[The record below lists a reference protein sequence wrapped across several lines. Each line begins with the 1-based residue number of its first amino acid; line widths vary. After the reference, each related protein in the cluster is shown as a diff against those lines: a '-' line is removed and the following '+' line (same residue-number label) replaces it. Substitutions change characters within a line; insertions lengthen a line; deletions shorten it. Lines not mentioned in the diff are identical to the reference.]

1 MHCELVALVQ
11 VTVERQP
18 ATAVHGVQPLPFK
31 NVPEGHGVLVAVGV
45 SVGVGVGVSVAVGV
59 AVGIGTH
66 IEGRPFEDSMYPAW
80 QAVHCESVALSQ
92 VIREAQ
98 KGTAGHTTH
107 VSALPK
113 LPTWR

>member
-1 MHCELVALVQ
+1 MVQ
-11 VTVERQP
+11 VTAVAQP

-31 NVPEGHGVLVAVGV
+31 NVPEGHGVLVA
-45 SVGVGVGVSVAVGV
+45 VGVGVGVSVAVGV